1 MGTTYSVKFFE
12 ALGRNQAKALAD
24 VFPSTLTRIDALM
37 STYKPDS
44 ELSRFNQHD
53 ATSPFP
59 VSDETLAVFKR
70 ALEVSRQTD
79 GAFDITVG
87 PIVNAYG
94 FGPDGPTT
102 PPDDDVLAE
111 LRKRVGYQQIELD
124 EAEKTVRKKIPNLY
138 CDLSAIAKGCAV
150 DQVALALSAIGIKNY
165 MVEVGGEVRAAGVND
180 RGTPWRIGI
189 EQPTPGQR
197 GVQRVLPL
205 ENMSLA
211 TSGDYRNYRE
221 VDGVRI
227 SHTIDPRTGRPVQ
240 HNLVSV
246 SVLHAECAY
255 ADAYATAL
263 TVLGPE
269 EGFAFAAE
277 QRLTALFIFREAD
290 GAFTEKW
297 TPGLPTTD
305 GAHP

>member
-12 ALGRNQAKALAD
+12 ALGRDQTKALAD
-24 VFPSTLTRIDALM
+24 VIPVTLTRIDALM

-53 ATSPFP
+53 ATTPFP
-59 VSDETLAVFKR
+59 VSEETLAVFAM
-70 ALEVSRQTD
+70 ALEVSRKTD

-94 FGPDGPTT
+94 FGPDSPVT
-102 PPDDDVLAE
+102 PPNDEALAE
-111 LRKRVGYQQIELD
+111 LRKRIGYQQLEVD
-124 EAEKTVRKKIPNLY
+124 EDGKTVRKKIPNIY
-138 CDLSAIAKGCAV
+138 CDLSAIAKGYAV
-150 DQVALALSAIGIKNY
+150 DQVALALEKIGIKNY

-180 RGTPWRIGI
+180 RGIPWRIGI

-221 VDGVRI
+221 VNGVRI

-240 HNLVSV
+240 HDLVSV
-246 SVLHAECAY
+246 SVLHPECAY

-263 TVLGPE
+263 TVLGLD
-269 EGFAFAAE
+269 EGLTFATE
-277 QRLTALFIFREAD
+277 HRLATLFIVREAD
-290 GAFTEKW
+290 GTFSEKA
-297 TPGLPTTD
+297 TPGFPSKN
-305 GAHP
+305 